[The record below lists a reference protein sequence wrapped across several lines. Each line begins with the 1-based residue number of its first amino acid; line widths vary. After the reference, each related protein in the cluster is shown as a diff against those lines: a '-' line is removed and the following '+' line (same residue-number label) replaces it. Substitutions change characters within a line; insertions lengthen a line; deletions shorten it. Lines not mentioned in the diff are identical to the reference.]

1 MEIEMLKGKL
11 VMMNSP
17 DAYRTG
23 VVVDASAEF
32 ALVRF
37 DDMIGAGNDSTLP
50 MELVCLHEMAHAMD
64 DGIRVWGVFNTRDEL
79 DAFMSW
85 LEGVHEKKSPKLVP
99 IK

>member
-1 MEIEMLKGKL
+1 MLKGKL

-23 VVVDASAEF
+23 VVVDVSAEF

-50 MELVCLHEMAHAMD
+50 MELICLSL
-64 DGIRVWGVFNTRDEL
+64 GVIDIVSCIDSLGQTGRD
-79 DAFMSW
+79 S
-85 LEGVHEKKSPKLVP
+85 S
-99 IK
+99 